1 MNYLQVPILVIQ
13 LKQLI
18 KTTSSRNFKEDD
30 TKFMER
36 FANEARRYGDDS
48 FLDDEDVKDEDRNI
62 TYEGGS
68 MSDTKFTPRMKDVDT
83 SH

>member
-1 MNYLQVPILVIQ
+1 
-13 LKQLI
+13 
-18 KTTSSRNFKEDD
+18 
-30 TKFMER
+30 MER